1 MIWQP
6 DSSLQV
12 FGKIDYKEC
21 KVLQK
26 TNNRHAQLQPFEIL
40 LGRRAGGALDPR
52 CEACCTYPSLRC
64 RRRSESLSI
73 NSAMI
78 CFERRGR
85 GLVLTEVGQIAF
97 EHANEIFSTGEQLL
111 RRLNRDVE
119 DVRHVLRVGAL
130 ATLSRNFQISFLR
143 PVLGSKHVEIVLRSG
158 SLVELLGALEAHRLD
173 VVLVNQIPLR
183 DSATNWTAHIIDQQ
197 EVSIVGTQARVG
209 QNRDMIKLLNEHPII
224 LPTADVGFRNGFDAL
239 VERLNIQPEIIAE
252 VDDMAMMRVLA
263 REDIGLAVLPPIVVT
278 DELTNGRLIEAC
290 KLPNIQESFAALT
303 LKQRFPNPALG
314 TLLEGAG
321 G

>member
-1 MIWQP
+1 
-6 DSSLQV
+6 
-12 FGKIDYKEC
+12 
-21 KVLQK
+21 
-26 TNNRHAQLQPFEIL
+26 
-40 LGRRAGGALDPR
+40 
-52 CEACCTYPSLRC
+52 
-64 RRRSESLSI
+64 
-73 NSAMI
+73 
-78 CFERRGR
+78 
-85 GLVLTEVGQIAF
+85 
-97 EHANEIFSTGEQLL
+97 
-111 RRLNRDVE
+111 
-119 DVRHVLRVGAL
+119 VRHVLRVGAL

-197 EVSIVGTQARVG
+197 EVSIVGTPARVG
-209 QNRDMIKLLNEHPII
+209 RLRDMSKLLNEHPII

>member
-6 DSSLQV
+6 DSSLQL
-12 FGKIDYKEC
+12 FGKIDYKEYN
-21 KVLQK
+21 VLQK
-26 TNNRHAQLQPFEIL
+26 RTIGMLNYNHLRYFWVVAREGHLT
-40 LGRRAGGALDPR
+40 RAASMLHV
-52 CEACCTYPSLRC
+52 SQ
-64 RRRSESLSI
+64 SSLSAQI
-73 NSAMI
+73 RKLEHQLGHDL
-78 CFERRGR
+78 FERRGR

-97 EHANEIFSTGEQLL
+97 EHANEIFSTGDQLL
-111 RRLNRDVE
+111 RRLNKDAD

-143 PVLGSKHVEIVLRSG
+143 PVLGSKSVEIVVRSG
-158 SLVELLGALEAHRLD
+158 SLADLLGALEAHRLD
-173 VVLVNQIPLR
+173 VILVNQVPLR

-197 EVSIVGTQARVG
+197 EVSIVGTPARVG
-209 QNRDMIKLLNEHPII
+209 GLRDMTKLLNEHPII

-303 LKQRFPNPALG
+303 LKQRFPNPALDA
-314 TLLEGAG
+314 LLNGVRQ
-321 G
+321 